1 MRTVPCRSWPKC
13 PRPGEDAH
21 SAKDVCSGR
30 NCQSCRAG
38 ILLGRV
44 TFGVGQNSCDNT
56 IGRGLQNSARI
67 KSRWRLLERILGRT
81 RKQPVFDSRTK
92 NGPGF
97 RGRRAE
103 VKTVAA
109 LCERRIFLSE
119 LIDRR
124 YKICLICGSMRTFGG
139 FRSGE
144 EFFFGELHD
153 EDVHVLAKPYWIEI
167 TPTGEMRKL
176 ADLNI
181 DVPVAPSKLIAV
193 GLNYFDHI
201 AEMKRTPLG
210 TPLIWFKAPSSL
222 LPHGGTIEIA
232 FPEHRTD
239 FEVELAIVI
248 GAPTKNVSAQV
259 APDHVF
265 GYATGLDISDRDLQ
279 DHEKQF
285 SRCKSF
291 DTYTPVGPFVYAD
304 VDISDLSIEL
314 RQNGELRQHARMSQM
329 IYSVAQIVSFAS
341 QSMTLVAGDVILTG
355 TPSGVGPIHADDQL
369 EASID
374 NWPPLRNSVTNART

>member
-1 MRTVPCRSWPKC
+1 MT
-13 PRPGEDAH
+13 
-21 SAKDVCSGR
+21 
-30 NCQSCRAG
+30 
-38 ILLGRV
+38 
-44 TFGVGQNSCDNT
+44 
-56 IGRGLQNSARI
+56 
-67 KSRWRLLERILGRT
+67 
-81 RKQPVFDSRTK
+81 
-92 NGPGF
+92 
-97 RGRRAE
+97 
-103 VKTVAA
+103 
-109 LCERRIFLSE
+109 IFL
-119 LIDRR
+119 
-124 YKICLICGSMRTFGG
+124 MRTFGG
-139 FRSGE
+139 FRCGDKFFYGE
-144 EFFFGELHD
+144 RHG
-153 EDVHVLAKPYWIEI
+153 EDVHVLALRYWIQI
-167 TPTGEMRKL
+167 QPTGEVLPL
-176 ADLNI
+176 ANVHIAL
-181 DVPVAPSKLIAV
+181 PVAPSKLIAV
-193 GLNYFDHI
+193 GLNYSDHI
-201 AEMKRTPLG
+201 AEMKRTPLCA
-210 TPLIWFKAPSSL
+210 PLIWFKAPSSL
-222 LPHGGTIEIA
+222 LPHGGAIEIA
-232 FPEHRTD
+232 FPDHRTD

-248 GAPTKNVSAQV
+248 GAPAKNVSAQG